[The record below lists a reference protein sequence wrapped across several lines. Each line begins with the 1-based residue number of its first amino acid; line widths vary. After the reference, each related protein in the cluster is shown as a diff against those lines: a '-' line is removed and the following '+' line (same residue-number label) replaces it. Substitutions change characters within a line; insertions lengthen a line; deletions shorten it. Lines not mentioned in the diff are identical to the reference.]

1 MRKLPIKNSLMAQL
15 LWRVFAIMV
24 VAIIISF
31 AVVHSQM
38 DRSLDLLREKTVEEQ
53 ARDIQEYMKPGRGAN
68 KLVMNLPGELRLF
81 YARSGPAYQYVV
93 RDRSGEALFA
103 SSRANVAQFPSDFTQ
118 LGDGSFRFTD
128 KAGNEFVGMTVKT
141 DVAGTDY
148 YIQTAQ
154 TKQAA
159 SAFSSQISDEFTDRM
174 LLIGMPFCA
183 ALLLIIATTV
193 RRGFD
198 PLYRAARQVTRM
210 GASSPMGLQ
219 IDEKDI
225 SEEVLP
231 FIRAINFSFRR
242 LGKSL
247 QEQKEL
253 TENLAHELRT
263 PLAVLKTH
271 IEQMP
276 RSKQSEKLQ
285 RDVDEMIKLLNQML
299 DITRLDYADAI
310 EMKMVDLSELV
321 SQVCQ
326 DLWPLFIKE
335 QRELRVHGAE
345 APVFVMGDK
354 DLIYRAIRNLLDNA
368 LEHTPAKTPI
378 DVTLDDTS
386 VRVRDYG
393 VTIPEEKRENI
404 FTRFR
409 RGNNGA
415 KTSAGAGLGLSIV
428 NKTMAVHNGMAVVEP
443 AEDTGNVFIL
453 EFRKTPSAKMAG
465 TL

>member
-1 MRKLPIKNSLMAQL
+1 MRKLLIRNSLMARL
-15 LWRVFAIMV
+15 LLRVFAIMV
-24 VAIIISF
+24 IAIAISF
-31 AVVHSQM
+31 TVVYSQM
-38 DRSLDLLREKTVEEQ
+38 DRSLDILREKTVAEQ
-53 ARDIQEYMKPGRGAN
+53 ARDIEESLKPGRGAN
-68 KLVMNLPGELRLF
+68 KVVMNLPTELRLF
-81 YARSGPAYQYVV
+81 YARSGPAYQYLV
-93 RDRSGEALFA
+93 RDKTGEVLFG
-103 SSRANVAQFPSDFTQ
+103 SSRAETALFPSDFSQ
-118 LGDGSFRFTD
+118 LGDGSFKFTD
-128 KAGNEFVGMTVKT
+128 AAGAEYIGMTVKV
-141 DVAGTDY
+141 DVGGTDY

-154 TKQAA
+154 TRQAA
-159 SAFSSQISDEFTDRM
+159 SAFTSQISDEFTDRL

-183 ALLLIIATTV
+183 ALLLIIASTV

-263 PLAVLKTH
+263 PLAVLKAH

-276 RSKQSEKLQ
+276 RNKQSAKLLN
-285 RDVDEMIKLLNQML
+285 DVDDMIKLLNQML

-378 DVTLDDTS
+378 DVTLDGTS

-428 NKTMAVHNGMAVVEP
+428 NKTMAVHNGVAAVEP
-443 AEDTGNVFIL
+443 AEDIGNIFIL
-453 EFRKTPSAKMAG
+453 EFRKTPAAKVAEAM
-465 TL
+465 